1 MQQAI
6 VLGGQRQKLLAAHI
20 IWRVEFASMDELEG
34 QNDGLTRRR
43 LLVLLSAGAVVC
55 VSGPALAGGDGD
67 SGGEGGD
74 SGGDSSGSGSSGSGS
89 GGGEGGDDGGDDGGG
104 EGGDDGDGDDDSSGS
119 SGGSGKSQD
128 DARDALR
135 KGEVI
140 PLSLALTRLRDRYDG
155 RVIDVRLTEKGG
167 RFDYRFKVVGQDGK
181 VVSVTMNARN
191 GRLRGFLGF

>member
-6 VLGGQRQKLLAAHI
+6 VWDGQQHKLLAVHLF
-20 IWRVEFASMDELEG
+20 WSVELASMDELEG

-43 LLVLLSAGAVVC
+43 LLVLLSAGALVC
-55 VSGPALAGGDGD
+55 VSDKAFAGDDGD

-74 SGGDSSGSGSSGSGS
+74 SGGDSSGSGSSGS

-104 EGGDDGDGDDDSSGS
+104 EGGDDGDDDSSGS
-119 SGGSGKSQD
+119 SSGKGKSQD

-140 PLSLALTRLRDRYDG
+140 PLSLAISRLRDRYNG
-155 RVIDVRLTEKGG
+155 RIIDVRLTEKGT
-167 RFDYRFKVVGQDGK
+167 RIDYRFKVVDPNGK

-191 GRLRGFLGF
+191 GRLRGLLGF